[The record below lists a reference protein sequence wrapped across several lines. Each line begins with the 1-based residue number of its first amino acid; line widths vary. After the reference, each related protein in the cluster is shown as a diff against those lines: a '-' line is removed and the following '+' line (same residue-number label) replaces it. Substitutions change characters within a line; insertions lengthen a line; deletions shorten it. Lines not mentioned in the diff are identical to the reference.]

1 MNIVASTDSARLAEA
16 FARDGYIVVP
26 GVYSD
31 IEVAALKAET
41 RRLLGLLT
49 TAPDSLPH
57 RFGATAEG
65 VARTGV
71 FVGLAANS
79 EVFRQAARAPR
90 LLDALDAILGP
101 NIEFLSDK
109 VVYKSAATDY
119 GSPWHQDW
127 TYWHGT
133 HKVSAWVALDPAT
146 PENGCLKLLPGSHR
160 QAVAHDGDASDGK
173 GFGNRLNPDV
183 VDENQ
188 AVAAPVQPGDA
199 ILFHDLTLHASYPN
213 TTGKDR
219 WSLISTFR
227 AVTDEDPPY
236 SWAVAA
242 EVVRGT
248 GKG

>member
-1 MNIVASTDSARLAEA
+1 MNTVASTDSAQLSEA

-26 GVYSD
+26 GVYTAA
-31 IEVAALKAET
+31 EVAAFKEET
-41 RRLLGLLT
+41 RRLLGLLET
-49 TAPDSLPH
+49 NPDSLPH
-57 RFGATAEG
+57 RFGATSEG

-90 LLDALDAILGP
+90 LLDALEAILGP

-109 VVYKSAATDY
+109 IVYKSSETDY

-133 HKVSAWVALDPAT
+133 HKISAWVALDPAT
-146 PENGCLKLLPGSHR
+146 RENGCLKLLPGSHR
-160 QAVAHDGDASDGK
+160 EAVVHDGDASDGK
-173 GFGNRLNPDV
+173 GFGNRLDPNA
-183 VDENQ
+183 VDESQ